1 MPRFDE
7 MSPEELAK
15 ITSKGG
21 KASAKAKK
29 EQDMTFEE
37 VVRSNITNQ
46 DLKELYKGMLNS
58 GKKGNVKAVETLLRY
73 LDKKEPTTSLDDFID
88 AE

>member
-1 MPRFDE
+1 MAKFNE
-7 MSPEELAK
+7 MSKEELAE

-21 KASAKAKK
+21 KASVEARK
-29 EQDMTFEE
+29 EQGMSFEE

-73 LDKKEPTTSLDDFID
+73 LDKTEKTTSLDEFID

>member
-1 MPRFDE
+1 MPFNKE
-7 MSPEELAK
+7 NAKELGN
-15 ITSKGG
+15 KGG
-21 KASAKAKK
+21 IASGKARN
-29 EQDMTFEE
+29 EQGMSFEE
-37 VVRSNITNQ
+37 VVRANITNQ

-88 AE
+88 EE

>member
-1 MPRFDE
+1 MKFNE
-7 MSPEELAK
+7 MDKEKLAE
-15 ITSKGG
+15 ISSKGG
-21 KASAKAKK
+21 FAKAQKDK
-29 EQDMTFEE
+29 EQGMSFEE

-73 LDKKEPTTSLDDFID
+73 LDKTEKTTSLDEFID
-88 AE
+88 AD

>member
-1 MPRFDE
+1 MPFNKE
-7 MSPEELAK
+7 NAK
-15 ITSKGG
+15 EIGKKGG
-21 KASAKAKK
+21 IASGEARN
-29 EQDMTFEE
+29 EQGMSFEE

-73 LDKKEPTTSLDDFID
+73 LDKTEKTTSLDEFID